1 MNGTAF
7 AFVMLAIVMLPL
19 GAIITFIPFLTRR
32 TESFGVSIEE
42 KYYGDP
48 EIAGMRRTYAAVT
61 GLVSLIVIIAGLAAA
76 ASLDAERHLG
86 WLLPAAVGVMLLTHL
101 ILYLRYHF
109 RMRRIKE
116 ERGLMSPAMQQT
128 VVDTAFHREKR
139 AYSMAWLIPHLLVA
153 AATAIFIVVNYDAF
167 PDRIVM
173 QYGLDGTPTNVVDKS
188 WGTVLFPV
196 WMQLFMTGIFA
207 VVNYGIAAS
216 KQQIDASN
224 PKASL
229 RRNLIFRRKWSA
241 FCLGSGFV
249 FTVMFGLFPI
259 QQLYELDMGVLLAAI
274 LSAVA
279 IVLLWAIRLG
289 FMTGQGGSRIR
300 LPDETGAAIPTGK
313 VNRDDDRYWILG
325 QFYYNPDDPALFLEK
340 RFGIGWTMNFARPLA
355 WVLLLAPLLL
365 VAVIIVM
372 VELG

>member
-1 MNGTAF
+1 MNGTGF
-7 AFVMLAIVMLPL
+7 AIVMLAVVTLPL

-42 KYYGDP
+42 KHYDDP
-48 EIAGMRRTYAAVT
+48 EIRGMRRTYTAATGGVSLAAV
-61 GLVSLIVIIAGLAAA
+61 IASLAAA
-76 ASLDAERHLG
+76 ATLDTERHLG
-86 WLLPAAVGVMLLTHL
+86 WLLPAAVGVMLAAHL
-101 ILYLRYHF
+101 VLYLRYHF

-116 ERGLMSPAMQQT
+116 ERGLVSPEMQQT
-128 VVDTAFHREKR
+128 VVETAFRREKR

-153 AATAIFIVVNYDAF
+153 AATAIFIAANYDAF

-188 WGTVLFPV
+188 WMVVLFPV
-196 WMQLFMTGIFA
+196 WMQLFMIVIFA

-224 PKASL
+224 PRSSL

-241 FCLGSGFV
+241 FILGTGFLL
-249 FTVMFGLFPI
+249 TAMFGLFPV
-259 QQLYELDMGVLLAAI
+259 QQLYGLDMGVQLAAI
-274 LSAVA
+274 LSTVA
-279 IVLLWAIRLG
+279 IVLLWAVRLG
-289 FMTGQGGSRIR
+289 FVTGQGGSRIR
-300 LPDETGAAIPTGK
+300 LPDEPGGAPTGG

-365 VAVIIVM
+365 VAVIILL